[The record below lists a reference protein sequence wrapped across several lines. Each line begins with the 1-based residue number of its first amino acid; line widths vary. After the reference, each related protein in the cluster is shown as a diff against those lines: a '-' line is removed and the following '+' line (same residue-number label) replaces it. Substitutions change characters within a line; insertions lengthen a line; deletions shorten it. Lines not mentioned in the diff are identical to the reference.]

1 MRDSSIWAFVL
12 GPYQPCLVP
21 QCFVRPTEAK
31 KAADE
36 AKMRFAHI
44 DGDHLTLLN
53 VYHAFKQSKCAP
65 VVENLLVVLHAA
77 SFCSS
82 FPRRVERLG
91 LVFEPFYLTMW
102 KSYLSATCLCRG
114 NKTEN

>member
-1 MRDSSIWAFVL
+1 MGLDWPRPVH
-12 GPYQPCLVP
+12 PCLVP

-53 VYHAFKQSKCAP
+53 VYHAFKQSK
-65 VVENLLVVLHAA
+65 LHY
-77 SFCSS
+77 SRF
-82 FPRRVERLG
+82 
-91 LVFEPFYLTMW
+91 
-102 KSYLSATCLCRG
+102 
-114 NKTEN
+114 

>member
-53 VYHAFKQSKCAP
+53 VYHAFKQSKCVP
-65 VVENLLVVLHAA
+65 VVAKSLHVFYAG
-77 SFCSS
+77 SFCS
-82 FPRRVERLG
+82 PVLWAVERLG
-91 LVFEPFYLTMW
+91 RAFLYYSIIIINIFF
-102 KSYLSATCLCRG
+102 
-114 NKTEN
+114 